1 MSHFENPLR
10 LVRQLKGAPLACL
23 VSLSLAGQPVTARW
37 LCAVTGYGAHAIT
50 TALEALETLGFA
62 ACNSH
67 RSAWRLLAG
76 VQQLPLGPDLLAP
89 PDRENRVPSLEED
102 SSIFKD
108 FSLSLD
114 LEPNSRNSRP
124 DREKRDRSAKK
135 VFQIAKN
142 AIRNAE
148 NALRT
153 VIRIAKIALWTRPAF
168 WLPPRSCSASVF
180 TACPSP
186 STRS

>member
-108 FSLSLD
+108 SSLSLD
-114 LEPNSRNSRP
+114 LEPTRTRSGAR
-124 DREKRDRSAKK
+124 KRDLERER
-135 VFQIAKN
+135 FQIAKN
-142 AIRNAE
+142 ATERVKM
-148 NALRT
+148 RF
-153 VIRIAKIALWTRPAF
+153 RR
-168 WLPPRSCSASVF
+168 
-180 TACPSP
+180 
-186 STRS
+186 